1 MYDYVPLPSGAPQ
14 DAENLRQSLWA
25 WLCSSPIMDLV
36 TSFGGTFPSGDDL
49 AVCGYLEHFSA
60 AHWDFRAGRERN
72 QATQAELTGD
82 QERLVLQAAHALG
95 MVEPQ
100 LPRYQSFDTI
110 LVLGGLVRACI
121 LRPAMAASLLSQGT
135 RTREVIAL
143 GGMRALVGDEE
154 SILASLGWQDM
165 DTEFAVM
172 DRGIREAFHVK
183 NPLTQEGRVDPS
195 DLNRSW
201 AVTTY
206 ESGQLNLRV
215 VAAPS
220 TDPQSRRANT
230 ADTYAFWATELRSG
244 AQLHRALL
252 ITTSIYVP
260 FQHCDAIR
268 MLTIPFGIE
277 VETVG
282 VNTGSPDIAPALRQ
296 SFLPQHYL
304 QELRST
310 IRSIHSLLGV
320 IAKS

>member
-1 MYDYVPLPSGAPQ
+1 M
-14 DAENLRQSLWA
+14 N
-25 WLCSSPIMDLV
+25 
-36 TSFGGTFPSGDDL
+36 SFGGTFPNGDGL
-49 AVCGYLEHFSA
+49 AVCDYLEHFTA
-60 AHWDFRAGRERN
+60 EHWDFRAGRERN
-72 QATQAELTGD
+72 QATEAELTSD
-82 QERLVLQAAHALG
+82 QEQLVIQAAHALG

-100 LPRYQSFDTI
+100 PPQYESFDTI

-121 LRPAMAASLLSQGT
+121 LRPAMAARLLHQGT
-135 RTREVIAL
+135 RAREVIAL

-154 SILASLGWQDM
+154 SILTSLGWQNL
-165 DTEFAVM
+165 DTEFDVM

-183 NPLTQEGRVDPS
+183 DYSTREGSVDQS

-201 AVTTY
+201 AITTY
-206 ESGQLNLRV
+206 ESDSLSLRV

-244 AQLHRALL
+244 AQSARALL

-268 MLTIPFGIE
+268 MLTMPFGIE

-282 VNTGSPDIAPALRQ
+282 LNTASADIPPALRQ
-296 SFLPQHYL
+296 DFLPQHYL

-320 IAKS
+320 IAES